1 MNTMNT
7 MEIPTLKKAETL
19 KDIIENI
26 GAINNEIKLQ
36 LTMIA
41 DALMDGKHLA
51 NDNNNPEDPLTI
63 MDTIRHER
71 DKAEENLKTLIRIRE
86 CLW

>member
-7 MEIPTLKKAETL
+7 IEPPRVEKVETL
-19 KDIIENI
+19 KGIIENMSE
-26 GAINNEIKLQ
+26 INNEIKLQ
-36 LTMIA
+36 LTMVA
-41 DALMDGKHLA
+41 DALIDGKHLA

-71 DKAEENLKTLIRIRE
+71 DKAEENLKTLVRIRE